1 MTTTT
6 AARPGALPGGAAPA
20 IVPPA
25 GFLLVPP
32 PPDRRLDRL
41 PAEID
46 HGRRPHPATDVTA
59 IRGGMVAPAS
69 CRPRRSPY
77 AHAFATVLSRVEEA
91 LAGERPADGAATRLA
106 LIDRLQEVSQS
117 SAPQSVRTART
128 LPALHAAL
136 LAWQDRLEIRDGR
149 RSQRPLARSA

>member
-1 MTTTT
+1 MTTT
-6 AARPGALPGGAAPA
+6 AARPRALPGGAAPA

-25 GFLLVPP
+25 GFVLIPP
-32 PPDRRLDRL
+32 PPDPRLDRL
-41 PAEID
+41 PVEID
-46 HGRRPHPATDVTA
+46 HGRRPHAATEVTA

-69 CRPRRSPY
+69 RRPRHFPY
-77 AHAFATVLSRVEEA
+77 ARAFGAVLSRVEEA

-117 SAPQSVRTART
+117 PAPQAVRAART

-149 RSQRPLARSA
+149 RLQWPLARSA